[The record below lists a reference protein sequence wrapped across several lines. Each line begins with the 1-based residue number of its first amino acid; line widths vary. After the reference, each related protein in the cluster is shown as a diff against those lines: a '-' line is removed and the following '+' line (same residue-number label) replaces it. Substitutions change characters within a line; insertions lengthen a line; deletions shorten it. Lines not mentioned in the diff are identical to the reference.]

1 MTPLPFAL
9 NVSDAVLTDLRAR
22 LERVRWPDEAPGGR
36 LAARDEPGVHEGA
49 GRLLARRATTGACT
63 RRG

>member
-22 LERVRWPDEAPGGR
+22 LERVRWPDEAPAPAGST
-36 LAARDEPGVHEGA
+36 ARA
-49 GRLLARRATTGACT
+49 SAT
-63 RRG
+63 